1 MQTSYRLSVGE
12 LDEKFLRSVKEM
24 FTRPD
29 EEIEIT
35 ISPTRDDTAYL
46 LSSSSNREHLELALK
61 DASAGRNLQEVS
73 ERELRALL

>member
-1 MQTSYRLSVGE
+1 MQTSYRLNVGE
-12 LDEKFLRSVKEM
+12 LDEKFLRSVKEL

-35 ISPTRDDTAYL
+35 ISAARDDTSYL
-46 LSSSSNREHLELALK
+46 LSSDSNREHLESALK
-61 DASAGRNLQEVS
+61 DASTGRNLQEVS

>member
-1 MQTSYRLSVGE
+1 MQTSYRLHVGE

-35 ISPTRDDTAYL
+35 ISATRDDTTYL
-46 LSSSSNREHLELALK
+46 LSSDSNREHLESALK
-61 DASAGRNLQEVS
+61 DASNGRNLREVS
-73 ERELRALL
+73 EGELRALL